1 MQKLALSAALVSVAL
16 LSGCASILNEKT
28 QQVNVSASNGKPIKG
43 SVDGV
48 PFTGPGIVTVQRQ
61 KASKVFNVD
70 TDGCAKQTSVENSV
84 DPKFFINILSGG
96 AFGSTTDYSTE
107 KMWKYADNVVISCA
121 Q

>member
-1 MQKLALSAALVSVAL
+1 MKKLALYAALGSVVL
-16 LSGCASILNEKT
+16 MTGCASILNEKT

-43 SVDGV
+43 SVEGT
-48 PFTGPGIVTVQRQ
+48 PFTGPGIVTVNRT
-61 KASKVFNVD
+61 KAAKVFNVE
-70 TDGCAKQTSVENSV
+70 TPGCAKDTVVENSV

-107 KMWKYADNVVISCA
+107 KMWKYSDNVVISC

>member
-28 QQVNVSASNGKPIKG
+28 QQVNVSSSNGKAIKG
-43 SVDGV
+43 TVDGV
-48 PFTGPGIVTVQRQ
+48 PFTGPGIVSLQRQ
-61 KASKVFNVD
+61 KASKIFNVD
-70 TDGCAKQTSVENSV
+70 TAGCAKQTTVENDV

-96 AFGSTTDYSTE
+96 TFGSTTDYSTE
-107 KMWKYADNVVISCA
+107 KMWKYSDNVVISCA